1 MRLVA
6 LVTALVLLAATGT
19 GLAAELKTLMY
30 GWEYY
35 FKLEW
40 QGGDRNGKP
49 VVYGKIMNDWGM
61 PAANVRL
68 LVDSLDASG
77 AITNQ
82 RVAWLGTMLTPGTR
96 AYFEV
101 PVPARA
107 PAYRVSVFAYDWV
120 QVGGGNDMR

>member
-19 GLAAELKTLMY
+19 GLAANLQTLMY
-30 GWEYY
+30 GWENY
-35 FKLEW
+35 FKLEG

-61 PAANVRL
+61 PAANIRL
-68 LVDSLDASG
+68 LVDSLDAKG